1 MMGALAE
8 FERDL
13 IREHTNAGLEAA
25 RARGRSG
32 GRLKALKTPAKVA
45 MALSLYHDKTHSIDD
60 ICEELHISRST
71 LFRYV
76 RQAKQVGRAIT

>member
-1 MMGALAE
+1 
-8 FERDL
+8 
-13 IREHTNAGLEAA
+13 
-25 RARGRSG
+25 
-32 GRLKALKTPAKVA
+32 

-76 RQAKQVGRAIT
+76 RQAKQSE